1 MGKMAEDEAKLKVVQ
16 EEREAIRVKR
26 EIAANTALIERNRV
40 AEMAKKALGGKNMD
54 ELLENGVDAE
64 MLVNK
69 MLGIS
74 VDSGGGEEKGQEKKG
89 VKKKQKKIIVAQ
101 KQTQNNNITNTTNNS
116 TILFKQTSTS
126 MSMESTKTNTNTNT
140 NTNTANTAY
149 TTMNG
154 NNSKSW
160 GSRTPAKNPYEAVDD
175 IRKRQNA
182 ELLGILT
189 GE

>member
-1 MGKMAEDEAKLKVVQ
+1 M
-16 EEREAIRVKR
+16 
-26 EIAANTALIERNRV
+26 
-40 AEMAKKALGGKNMD
+40 
-54 ELLENGVDAE
+54 
-64 MLVNK
+64 
-69 MLGIS
+69 
-74 VDSGGGEEKGQEKKG
+74 
-89 VKKKQKKIIVAQ
+89 KKKQKKIIVAQ